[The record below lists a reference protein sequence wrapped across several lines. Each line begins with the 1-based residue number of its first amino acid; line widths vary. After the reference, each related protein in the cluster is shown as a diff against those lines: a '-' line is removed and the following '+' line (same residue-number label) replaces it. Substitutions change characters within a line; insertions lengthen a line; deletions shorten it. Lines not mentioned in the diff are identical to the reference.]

1 LSYIIPP
8 VAPPADPAQPSRAES
23 FARLFEAVHEGVYI
37 GLLGPRDNVTIAA
50 NPFLRIMLGYPPGT
64 PEASLRP
71 FEPDRFT
78 DEGARTVFIDRLA
91 RDGAVTDYLLRLR
104 RADDAVVWVEVTA
117 SAAVLESSGQVRI
130 EALMRDVSDRKK
142 LEDQSRDLY
151 QQLLQAE
158 KMAALGTT
166 ISGVAHELNNPL
178 ATILTWSERL
188 TSRELDASA
197 RRGVETIL
205 REAERAA
212 RIVRNLLTFARK
224 RHTTRT
230 MVDINQVVRETLAL
244 RAYEQRVTNI
254 SVIDA
259 LASGIPPVFADPHQI
274 QQVLLNLVMNAEQ
287 AMLTSNGRGT
297 LMVRTWQEPGHESIV
312 LEVNDDGPGVP
323 EDVRTKIFDPFFTTK
338 EVGKGTGLGLTV
350 AYAIVEEHGG
360 RMWLVSE
367 PGAGASFYVELPVAG
382 GKLPA
387 IAPGELAGRAAP
399 AAGAE
404 APGGV
409 DELGGV
415 PDLAAM
421 AEPEHL
427 DWAGISDRAAA
438 TLAEAEAGG
447 IGSAARSGFG
457 AARGFGGGPKPTPR
471 VQIVAPAQAAGVP
484 RLDSP
489 AVLIVEDEAALAS
502 AMAESFSD
510 AGFLVDRAGDGEEA
524 MACLDG
530 GQYDVIISDL
540 KMPRMDG
547 IQLFAA
553 LRDQHPE
560 MSGRIMFV
568 TGDVIGTDA
577 ERFLADSG
585 CRWLAKPFRLNELLR
600 IAKEVMR

>member
-1 LSYIIPP
+1 MPP
-8 VAPPADPAQPSRAES
+8 SGPGDPSRAES
-23 FARLFEAVHEGVYI
+23 LARLFEAVHEGVYI
-37 GLLGPRDNVTIAA
+37 GLLSARDNVTIAA
-50 NPFLRIMLGYPPGT
+50 NPFFRIMLGYPPGT

-71 FEPDRFT
+71 FDPDRFT

-104 RADDAVVWVEVTA
+104 RVDNTVMWVELTA
-117 SAAVLESSGQVRI
+117 SGSVLESTGQVRV
-130 EALMRDVSDRKK
+130 EALVRDVSDRKQ

-151 QQLLQAE
+151 HQLLQAE

-178 ATILTWSERL
+178 ATILTWAERL
-188 TSRELDASA
+188 AERDLDDAS
-197 RRGVETIL
+197 RRGIETIL

-230 MVDINQVVRETLAL
+230 MVDVNQVVRETLAL

-259 LASGIPPVFADPHQI
+259 LASGIPQVFADPHQI
-274 QQVLLNLVMNAEQ
+274 QQVLLNLVINAEQ
-287 AMLTSNGRGT
+287 AMLTANGRGT
-297 LMVRTWQEPGHESIV
+297 LMVRTWQDPEHESIV

-360 RMWLVSE
+360 RMWLTSDQ
-367 PGAGASFYVELPVAG
+367 GTGASFYVELPVAG
-382 GKLPA
+382 GKLKA
-387 IAPGELAGRAAP
+387 IAPGELAG
-399 AAGAE
+399 AGE
-404 APGGV
+404 AIGADGV
-409 DELGGV
+409 ALADEIVHV
-415 PDLAAM
+415 PDLAAIE
-421 AEPEHL
+421 EPVRSRRTRT
-427 DWAGISDRAAA
+427 AGSR
-438 TLAEAEAGG
+438 
-447 IGSAARSGFG
+447 
-457 AARGFGGGPKPTPR
+457 KPTPPR
-471 VQIVAPAQAAGVP
+471 MQIVAPAQGDGSH
-484 RLDSP
+484 RLDAP
-489 AVLIVEDEAALAS
+489 AVLIVEDETALAS
-502 AMAESFSD
+502 AMAEAFGD

-524 MACLDG
+524 MARLEG

-547 IQLFAA
+547 IQLFGA
-553 LRDQHPE
+553 LRKRHAE
-560 MSGRIMFV
+560 MAGRIMFV

-585 CRWLAKPFRLNELLR
+585 CRWLAKPFRLSELLR
-600 IAKEVMR
+600 LAKEVIGGPRG

>member
-1 LSYIIPP
+1 
-8 VAPPADPAQPSRAES
+8 VPASDPGQPSRAES
-23 FARLFEAVHEGVYI
+23 FSRLFEAVHEGVYI
-37 GLLGPRDNVTIAA
+37 GLLGPRDNETIAA

-64 PEASLRP
+64 PEESLHP
-71 FEPDRFT
+71 FVPDRFT
-78 DEGARTVFIDRLA
+78 DEGARTVFIDKLA

-104 RADDAVVWVEVTA
+104 RADGAVIWVEVTA
-117 SAAVLESSGQVRI
+117 SGSIDDATGHVRM
-130 EALMRDVSDRKK
+130 EALMRDVSDRKQ

-151 QQLLQAE
+151 HQLLQAE

-178 ATILTWSERL
+178 ATILTWSDRL
-188 TSRELDASA
+188 AARELDPSA
-197 RRGVETIL
+197 RRGVEVIL

-259 LASGIPPVFADPHQI
+259 LASGLPQVFADPHQI
-274 QQVLLNLVMNAEQ
+274 QQVLLNLVINAEQ

-297 LMVRTWQEPGHESIV
+297 LMVRTWQDAEHESVV

-360 RMWLVSE
+360 RMWLTSE
-367 PGAGASFYVELPVAG
+367 PWNGASFYVELPVAG
-382 GKLPA
+382 GKLKA
-387 IAPGELAGRAAP
+387 IAPGELEGAVAATAAP
-399 AAGAE
+399 GAAGA
-404 APGGV
+404 G
-409 DELGGV
+409 DEIGGV
-415 PDLAAM
+415 PDLAASE
-421 AEPEHL
+421 AVGRL
-427 DWAGISDRAAA
+427 DWPGLGDSTAKALAAAGAIPDRAARRHRA
-438 TLAEAEAGG
+438 Q
-447 IGSAARSGFG
+447 RD
-457 AARGFGGGPKPTPR
+457 TPR
-471 VQIVAPAQAAGVP
+471 VPIVGPAQAAGAA
-484 RLDSP
+484 RLDSQ

-502 AMAESFSD
+502 AMAESFGD
-510 AGFLVDRAGDGEEA
+510 AGYLVDRAGDGEEA
-524 MACLDG
+524 MERLEG
-530 GQYDVIISDL
+530 GHYDLVISDL

-547 IQLFAA
+547 IQLFGA
-553 LRDQHPE
+553 LRERHPH
-560 MSGRIMFV
+560 MAGRIMFV

-585 CRWLAKPFRLNELLR
+585 CRWLAKPFRLSELLR
-600 IAKEVMR
+600 IAREVMA